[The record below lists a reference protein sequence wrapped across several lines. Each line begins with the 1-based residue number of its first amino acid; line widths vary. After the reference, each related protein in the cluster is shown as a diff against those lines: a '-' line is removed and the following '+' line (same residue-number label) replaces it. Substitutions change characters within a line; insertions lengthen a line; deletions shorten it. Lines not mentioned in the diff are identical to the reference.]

1 MPARFDYAGDAWGY
15 TYGAAAEWYQGR
27 WTLRGGVFDLSVT
40 PAGGVSPFGSDLDPT
55 FRQFQL
61 VGEIEERHELWGEP
75 GKLKITGFL
84 SRGDAGEFAD
94 AIALAQATGMPADIN
109 AVRRY
114 ASRPGVSVNLEQ
126 QVTETVGVF
135 ARAGWADGNV
145 EPWDF
150 TDIDRT
156 VSAGV
161 SINGKQWGRPDDTVG
176 VAGVVNGIS
185 GVHAAFLNAGGLGI
199 LIGDGQLPHPGARG
213 DHRDLLQLRF
223 DRGDEGQLRLS
234 VHRQPGLQ
242 HRSRAGDRF
251 SPGGFTRSS
260 EAQRLNRSALRE
272 PVPREHLAHR
282 IDELILRHG
291 ALRLRL
297 FLQMLL
303 AAFFQLRQFGAD
315 DQVLDGDSRRW
326 HSSRPSPG

>member
-1 MPARFDYAGDAWGY
+1 
-15 TYGAAAEWYQGR
+15 
-27 WTLRGGVFDLSVT
+27 
-40 PAGGVSPFGSDLDPT
+40 
-55 FRQFQL
+55 
-61 VGEIEERHELWGEP
+61 
-75 GKLKITGFL
+75 
-84 SRGDAGEFAD
+84 
-94 AIALAQATGMPADIN
+94 MPADIN

-114 ASRPGVSVNLEQ
+114 VSRPGVSVNLEQ

-156 VSAGV
+156 ASAGV

-199 LIGDGQLPHPGARG
+199 LIGDGAAAASRRRG

-223 DRGDEGQLRLS
+223 DRGD
-234 VHRQPGLQ
+234 
-242 HRSRAGDRF
+242 RSHASTISSSPTRPTTPIAGRCRF

-260 EAQRLNRSALRE
+260 EAQRLRRSALRE

-282 IDELILRHG
+282 FDELVLGHG
-291 ALRLRL
+291 ALRLGL
-297 FLQMLL
+297 FLQMFL
-303 AAFFQLRQFGAD
+303 AALFQLRQFGAD
-315 DQVLDGDSRRW
+315 DQVLDGDFALGLLRREPWMTTQGALRLSAYLICAAEIARTAQIKLGADVRRAELWRPCSDSRRGDPW
-326 HSSRPSPG
+326 SNTVTTTGPGSGLLSSLPRYSSAAASRDTPMENPVAGTGSPRKRDTSPS